1 MAEGDVCAVVL
12 AGGAAQ
18 RMGGGDKPLRLL
30 AGQPLLAHVLARV
43 SPQVSRVALNAN
55 GDPERFAGYGL
66 PVVPDSVGAGD
77 AEELAGPLAGVLAG
91 LEHMREA
98 AWVLSVPGDA
108 PFLPEDL
115 VARLLEA
122 AGGQEIAMAASPD
135 ETGRLRDHP
144 VAALWRPSLAG
155 ALRAAL
161 EQEGLRKIAAFTERY
176 GCVRVSWGL
185 DPVFGDPF
193 TNLNT
198 PEDLAAAEEV
208 LSMSG

>member
-1 MAEGDVCAVVL
+1 MCAVVL

-30 AGQPLLAHVLARV
+30 AGRPLLAHVLARV

-77 AEELAGPLAGVLAG
+77 AGGAGSLAGPLAGVLAG

-122 AGGQEIAMAASPD
+122 AGGQEIAVAASPD

-144 VAALWRPSLAG
+144 VAALWRPSLA
-155 ALRAAL
+155 AELRAAL

-198 PEDLAAAEEV
+198 PEDLAAAESL
-208 LSMSG
+208 LSASPSL